1 MRKTVYLAVAL
12 AALTSAAVTACS
24 GDGSGSGGAD
34 AGDEAALADLKQ
46 RQWHAW
52 ERADGRGFAAT
63 FTEDADFVAVTGEHI
78 HGRRAIAESMQQGF
92 DTFMA
97 GTRVRPAQDRRVRF
111 LSPDLAIV
119 ISSGVCVLRPGATEC
134 RPQDLSI
141 QTRTAIKRDGHWLF
155 TAFHNGRIS
164 PPPA

>member
-1 MRKTVYLAVAL
+1 MRRTVQIAITVAALAL
-12 AALTSAAVTACS
+12 AAVASSSGSAAGEA
-24 GDGSGSGGAD
+24 GSV
-34 AGDEAALADLKQ
+34 DEAALADLEQ
-46 RQWHAW
+46 RQWQAW
-52 ERADGRGFAAT
+52 ERADGAGFAAT

-78 HGRRAIAESMQQGF
+78 HGRAAIAESMQQGF

-97 GTRVRPAQDRRVRF
+97 GTRIQPAQDRRVRF

-141 QTRTAIKRDGHWLF
+141 QTRTAVERDGQWLI
-155 TAFHNGRIS
+155 TAFHNGRVG